1 MNIGYPTISPL
12 KWPEMGGTDRP
23 HPGPIPN
30 EEAIDPQSQSWF
42 LLVTLVGVAEED
54 LQQEEG

>member
-1 MNIGYPTISPL
+1 
-12 KWPEMGGTDRP
+12 MGGTDRP

-30 EEAIDPQSQSWF
+30 EEAIDHQSQSWF